1 MENYS
6 GPPNLVNPANL
17 RNPVYSMPR
26 VKVRQDYE
34 DWQDSQDRE
43 IKQLIMRNQKWRF
56 FVFILLLGWTT
67 AVSAQQKSLNL
78 GIVSPNTKT
87 DLKLEQAIAGMS
99 SPEEA
104 KLVNQAVNLG
114 CVVRSRIT
122 AFRALGSWNDGAE
135 PSVLLR
141 VRGDEESLRYVL
153 SRMGR
158 DAAQK
163 YVIYFHP
170 QPAGPVDLYV
180 LRPRTSMK
188 NLVKLTN
195 ELERSGIPF
204 STIVPARGTTAI
216 YIIDLDRDLREKILA
231 AARKLRAQVSKE
243 TGNAKLFGDD
253 LREKAKEKFDQEIKN
268 YEAKNPNLPPT
279 CDVQKRKPK

>member
-1 MENYS
+1 MRKTNQLS
-6 GPPNLVNPANL
+6 LVL
-17 RNPVYSMPR
+17 V
-26 VKVRQDYE
+26 
-34 DWQDSQDRE
+34 
-43 IKQLIMRNQKWRF
+43 
-56 FVFILLLGWTT
+56 LLLGWTT
-67 AVSAQQKSLNL
+67 AVSAQQAQKPLNV

-122 AFRALGSWNDGAE
+122 AFRALGSWSDGAE
-135 PSVLLR
+135 HSVLLR

-158 DAAQK
+158 DAQQK

-170 QPAGPVDLYV
+170 QPKGSVDLYV
-180 LRPRTSMK
+180 LRPRTGQK
-188 NLVKLTN
+188 NLIKLST
-195 ELERSGIPF
+195 ELERGGIPF
-204 STIVPARGTTAI
+204 RTLVPSRSTTEI

-231 AARKLRAQVSKE
+231 AARKLRAQVDKQ

-253 LREKAKEKFDQEIKN
+253 LRDRAKEKFDQEIKN
-268 YEAKNPNLPPT
+268 YEIKNPNLPPT
-279 CDVQKRKPK
+279 CDVQKRKPIHR

>member
-1 MENYS
+1 MAGRCLKRNNWRS
-6 GPPNLVNPANL
+6 LALV
-17 RNPVYSMPR
+17 
-26 VKVRQDYE
+26 
-34 DWQDSQDRE
+34 
-43 IKQLIMRNQKWRF
+43 
-56 FVFILLLGWTT
+56 LLLGLTT
-67 AVSAQQKSLNL
+67 AVSAQKPLNV

-122 AFRALGSWNDGAE
+122 AFRALGSWTDGAE

-170 QPAGPVDLYV
+170 QPKGKVDLYT
-180 LRPRTSMK
+180 LRPRIGAK

-195 ELERSGIPF
+195 ELERGGIPF
-204 STIVPARGTTAI
+204 RTLVPSRGTIAI

-231 AARKLRAQVSKE
+231 AARKLRAQVDKQ
-243 TGNAKLFGDD
+243 TGDAKLFGDD
-253 LREKAKEKFDQEIKN
+253 IREKAKEKFDQEIQN
-268 YEAKNPNLPPT
+268 YETKNPNLPPT
-279 CDVQKRKPK
+279 CDMQKRNIKIK